1 MIGVRLLDPP
11 ETTTASVA
19 HPAPLE
25 RPRAL
30 VPRDRRSGG
39 FAELERIIRGDVI
52 PCLMLTRRQ
61 PSVAMI
67 SAAVPGATA
76 QREQIEELAKV
87 VLTRGEDFALAY
99 VESIRSQGTS
109 IERLYL
115 DLITP
120 VARHLGD
127 LWSADICS
135 FIDVTVGLWRL
146 QHVVQSLSPVFQQD
160 AAGRLQQHQALLVPM
175 PGEKHTFGL
184 YLVSEFFRRAGW
196 GVWSMPLQTPDDL
209 VAVAR
214 SEWFTLV
221 GLSLNCESRL
231 EELATNIRNI
241 RRASCNRSVAVMV
254 GGAIFIDH
262 PELVVQVGA
271 DLMAVDGGQAP
282 AKAQEFV
289 TSTAAHQ

>member
-1 MIGVRLLDPP
+1 MIGVRLLEPP
-11 ETTTASVA
+11 ETAKAPVA
-19 HPAPLE
+19 HSAPLGK
-25 RPRAL
+25 PREL
-30 VPRDRRSGG
+30 LPRDRRSGS
-39 FAELERIIRGDVI
+39 FPELERIIRGDII
-52 PCLMLTRRQ
+52 PRLMLARRQ
-61 PSVAMI
+61 PPTAAV
-67 SAAVPGATA
+67 SAADPGATA
-76 QREQIEELAKV
+76 QRERIEELAKAI
-87 VLTRGEDFALAY
+87 LTRSEDFAFAY

-127 LWSADICS
+127 LWFADICS
-135 FIDVTVGLWRL
+135 FTDVTVGLWRL
-146 QHVVQSLSPVFQQD
+146 QHIVQQLSPIFQQGS
-160 AAGRLQQHQALLVPM
+160 AGRPQPHQALLVPL
-175 PGEKHTFGL
+175 PGEQHTFGL

-196 GVWSMPLQTPDDL
+196 GVWSMPLPTPDDL
-209 VAVAR
+209 VAAAR

-221 GLSLNCESRL
+221 GLSLSCESRL

-254 GGAIFIDH
+254 GGATFIDH

-289 TSTAAHQ
+289 TSTAAYQ